1 MVFTKNDVAKF
12 FFLGRFSC
20 AAITNSSITF
30 DFHGDRRIWDGST
43 IRKKLHGNSALYIIM
58 NKHPNGMCCVRTFE
72 YEYDMCTKFSLLF
85 LGIFALQRKFQFLDP
100 SAVSFWLNIYFLLR
114 LQL

>member
-1 MVFTKNDVAKF
+1 MFPF

-58 NKHPNGMCCVRTFE
+58 NEHPNGMCCVRTFE